1 MSSGMRSRPPPLALL
16 AGFGDVVGV
25 VVVAGH
31 DRHWFGQRLQP
42 GHQLV
47 RVVVP
52 QGVLRVL
59 AQRREGERRVRGA
72 DRFAE
77 SLHALVG
84 PDDVARAVEGEV
96 AESLLGEVLGPHL
109 PGQEVG
115 PGDVGNGREARL
127 EVLGD
132 GDDAVAGEQL
142 DVVRVVELPDDGVG
156 THLFGQVDD
165 RLDAELVADRQRQ
178 PAEAPGLPDGVGIAG
193 DAEQQVA
200 GVGFREV
207 GQKEDACHGGSG
219 FSGIK
224 LAFFRE
230 NSSFCAIFVF
240 LLQLREAVG
249 GVWNGWFCV
258 I

>member
-1 MSSGMRSRPPPLALL
+1 MSSGMRSRSPPLALL

-25 VVVAGH
+25 VVVASH
-31 DRHWFGQRLQP
+31 DRHRLGQRLQP

-47 RVVVP
+47 RVVIP

-59 AQRREGERRVRGA
+59 AQRREGERRVGGA

-77 SLHALVG
+77 PLHAFVG
-84 PDDVARAVEGEV
+84 PDHVARTVEGEV
-96 AESLLGEVLGPHL
+96 AESLFDEVLGAHF

-115 PGDVGNGREARL
+115 PGDVGNGRETRL

-132 GDDAVAGEQL
+132 GNNAVAGEQL
-142 DVVRVVELPDDGVG
+142 DVVRVVELPDDGFG
-156 THLFGQVDD
+156 THLLGQVDD

-178 PAEAPGLPDGVGIAG
+178 PAKAPGLPDGVGIAG

-200 GVGFREV
+200 GVGLREV
-207 GQKEDACHGGSG
+207 GQKENACHGGRG

-230 NSSFCAIFVF
+230 NSPFCSIFVSLWLF
-240 LLQLREAVG
+240 REAVG
-249 GVWNGWFCV
+249 GVWNEWFCV